1 MSAPL
6 SAATRQRCRSAERPH
21 STQGPIVHPGEL
33 PSGPASSHG
42 AWSAN
47 SLIDQNAA
55 LWASLRPPA
64 RPSWPVLVRQ
74 RVSELSLVAV
84 GERLHHGLPRW
95 FGSRQTAQR
104 WLLSATGGI
113 ALGLALGVAARFTES
128 PPSELDDPPIAAQP
142 VAAAPVAAPPVAL
155 APVAAAPVAASPVR
169 DTAGAGAPAPEAA
182 PTIEPDAPRLAD
194 PAPTKRAAVSK
205 KKKLKATSK
214 RRAQKTTRQRK
225 RSLTSS
231 R

>member
-6 SAATRQRCRSAERPH
+6 SAATRQQRRSAERSH

-33 PSGPASSHG
+33 PSGPASSHA

-47 SLIDQNAA
+47 SLSDQNAA

-74 RVSELSLVAV
+74 RVSELSLGAV

-113 ALGLALGVAARFTES
+113 VLGLALGVAARFAES
-128 PPSELDDPPIAAQP
+128 PPSELEDPPIAAQP
-142 VAAAPVAAPPVAL
+142 VAAPSVAAQPVAAPPVA
-155 APVAAAPVAASPVR
+155 ASPVQ
-169 DTAGAGAPAPEAA
+169 DTGGESAPAREASPTVEPE
-182 PTIEPDAPRLAD
+182 APRLAE
-194 PAPTKRAAVSK
+194 PAPTQRAAVSKKK

-214 RRAQKTTRQRK
+214 RRAQKRTRQRK
-225 RSLTSS
+225 RSRTSS